1 MLKLK
6 FEYKITLAYI
16 ILGIFWIISSDRL
29 LGFVTDDTNLLTR
42 IQTFKGWFYV
52 FVTALLFF
60 LFLKRHLNKLRET
73 ENEVERHKDNLK
85 QLVIEKTRS
94 LDEAINELSQKN
106 KQMADKN
113 EIINSKNEELN
124 GTLQD
129 LKSMQDQLLQ
139 VEKMASIGVLT
150 SGVAHEINNPLNYIL
165 GGLTGLE
172 QYFEEN
178 NNKDEKIDLYL
189 SSIKTGIERVNS
201 IVSGL
206 NQLSKSKDS
215 SQKENDITS
224 IIENCLTI
232 INSQITDRISLKKD
246 YPTQG
251 LIVYGNTG
259 DLQQIFLNIL
269 LNAVQAIEDKGI
281 ITISAHSE
289 DNNISIQIADTGCGI
304 GRENISRITDPF
316 FTTKD
321 PGKGTGLGLSIAY
334 SLIIAHNGNLRF
346 KSEPNKGTTVKITLP
361 NKKTKDAKNENSI
374 R

>member
-6 FEYKITLAYI
+6 FEYKITLAYL
-16 ILGIFWIISSDRL
+16 ILGIFWIITSDRL
-29 LGFVTDDTNLLTR
+29 LDFLTDDSDVLTQ

-73 ENEVERHKDNLK
+73 ENEVEKHKVNLEH
-85 QLVIEKTRS
+85 LVIEKTRS
-94 LDEAINELSQKN
+94 LDEAINELSLKN

-113 EIINSKNEELN
+113 EIINSKNIELK

-178 NNKDEKIDLYL
+178 NNKDKKIDLYL
-189 SSIKTGIERVNS
+189 SSIKTGIERVNA

-215 SQKENDITS
+215 SQKENDIIS
-224 IIENCLTI
+224 IIENCLAI
-232 INSQITDRISLKKD
+232 ISSQITDRISLEKD
-246 YPTQG
+246 YSMPNP
-251 LIVYGNTG
+251 IVYGNAG
-259 DLQQIFLNIL
+259 DLQQIILNIL
-269 LNAVQAIEDKGI
+269 MNAVQAIEDKGT
-281 ITISAHSE
+281 ITVSACSE
-289 DNNISIQIADTGCGI
+289 DNNVIIEITDTGCGI
-304 GRENISRITDPF
+304 SKENISRITDPF

-334 SLIIAHNGNLRF
+334 SLIMAHNGNLKF

-361 NKKTKDAKNENSI
+361 NKKTKDA
-374 R
+374 